1 MRPQQ
6 NPMELVSAELLC
18 LLMQRT
24 GDGREISVRDLAQAT
39 GVHPSKIGHLRTGV
53 RRTATEAEAKAIS
66 GRLGVDLFVLWKPT
80 GRANPAPVEPE
91 HLMAVS
97 A

>member
-24 GDGREISVRDLAQAT
+24 GDGREISVRDLAEAV
-39 GVHPSKIGHLRTGV
+39 GVHHSKIGHLRTGI
-53 RRTATEAEAKAIS
+53 RRTATETEAKAIS

-80 GRANPAPVEPE
+80 GRANPAPAESD
-91 HLMAVS
+91 HLTAVP

>member
-6 NPMELVSAELLC
+6 NPMKLVSAELLC

-24 GDGREISVRDLAQAT
+24 GDGREISVRDLADAA
-39 GVHPSKIGHLRTGV
+39 GVHPSKVGHLRTGA
-53 RRTATEAEAKAIS
+53 RQTATEAEAKAIA
-66 GRLGVDLFVLWKPT
+66 GRLGVDLFVLWEPT
-80 GRANPAPVEPE
+80 GRANPAPIEPE
-91 HLMAVS
+91 HLAAVP